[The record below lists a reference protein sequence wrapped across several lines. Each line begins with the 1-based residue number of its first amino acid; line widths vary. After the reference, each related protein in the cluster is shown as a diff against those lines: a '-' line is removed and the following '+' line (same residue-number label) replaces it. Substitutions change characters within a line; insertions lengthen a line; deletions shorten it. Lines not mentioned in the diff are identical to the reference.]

1 MNQQI
6 NRNILWCNTFVN
18 QLIENGIKNVCI
30 SPGSRSTPL
39 TLAFSLSKKF
49 NLYPIVDERSSA
61 FFALGLAK
69 ESRTPSVIITTS
81 GTAVAEIY
89 PAIIEAY
96 YQRIPLIVCTADRPP
111 YLRNRG
117 ANQTINQNNIFKN
130 HIRFF
135 YDTGLPTIDYS
146 RFVKLTDNIKKG
158 LQIAL
163 DQNPGPIHYNLP
175 FDKPF
180 EPDNYTDIIEKK
192 LTEKIYLLTKSK
204 VKQSSEDVITPGLSE
219 LLKSIEKKNKGII
232 VCGYNNY
239 GTEFNRVLFKL
250 SDITGYPIF
259 ADGSSGLRYGAYSN
273 KNIIENYNALIRSDE
288 FCKKFDPE
296 IIILFGGAPTSNQM
310 HDFVKKSRAE
320 KIIINQF
327 GDRNDPTL
335 TAKKVIRIN
344 PVKFCKTVLS
354 AYTGNRV
361 NDDWL
366 NNLINM
372 NKLVDK
378 IKNRFIGS
386 KNYSFESKVVFDLLN
401 FLPEK
406 CNLMISNSL
415 PIRDIDFFSSCSKK
429 QIQVF
434 TNRGASGID
443 GINSTA
449 LGIAINSRQPTFL
462 LTGDLAFYHDLNGL
476 YNSVGFNIPITI
488 ILINNGGGGIFQ
500 SLPISRF
507 GKIFRTNFLT
517 PLKLEFNK
525 IVKAFKGIYYIVNGS
540 KEFNAALKK
549 TIKNRKLSVI
559 EIRTNAKLSSQYR
572 SRFWKISTGE
582 VGKFINDNKN

>member
-1 MNQQI
+1 MSQQI
-6 NRNILWCNTFVN
+6 NRNILWCNTFVK

-69 ESRTPSVIITTS
+69 KSRTASVIITTS

-96 YQRIPLIVCTADRPP
+96 YQRIPLIVCTADRPA

-135 YDTGLPTIDYS
+135 YDTGLPNIDYS
-146 RFVKLTDNIKKG
+146 SFVKLTDNVIKG

-163 DQNPGPIHYNLP
+163 SQDPGPIHFNFP

-180 EPDNYTDIIEKK
+180 EPDTYTDSVEKK
-192 LTEKIYLLTKSK
+192 LIKKIFVLTRRY
-204 VKQSSEDVITPGLSE
+204 VKQESENVITLGLKE
-219 LLKSIEKKNKGII
+219 LIDSIQKKNKGII

-239 GTEFNRVLFKL
+239 GAEFKKVILKL
-250 SDITGYPIF
+250 SDKTGYPIF
-259 ADGSSGLRYGAYSN
+259 ADGSSGLRYGGQSSS
-273 KNIIENYNALIRSDE
+273 NIIENYNALIRSDR

-296 IIILFGGAPTSNQM
+296 IILLFGGAPTSNQM
-310 HDFVKKSRAE
+310 HDFVKRSRAE

-327 GDRNDPTL
+327 GDKNDPTL
-335 TAKKVIRIN
+335 TAKKLIRIN

-354 AYTGNRV
+354 RFTMNRV

-366 NNLINM
+366 NDFINM
-372 NKLVDK
+372 NMLVDK
-378 IKNRFIGS
+378 IKKRFIGS
-386 KNYSFESKVVFDLLN
+386 KNYSFESKVIFDLLN
-401 FLPEK
+401 FIPDK

-415 PIRDIDFFSSCSKK
+415 PIRDVDFYSSCSEK

-449 LGIAINSRQPTFL
+449 SGIAVSSGQPTFL

-488 ILINNGGGGIFQ
+488 ILINNSGGGIFH
-500 SLPISRF
+500 SLPISRY

-525 IVKAFKGIYYIVNGS
+525 IVKAFNGIYYIVKGS

-549 TIKNRKLSVI
+549 SIKNGKLSVI
-559 EIRTNAKLSSQYR
+559 EIKTNAKLSSQYR
-572 SRFWKISTGE
+572 SRFWKITTDE
-582 VGKFINDNKN
+582 VGKYINDYKN